1 MSLTYAAAVKKNI
14 KAKNEATKSIQ
25 TLFKAVVSVK
35 NAPPC
40 SKEGCK
46 QKAKFG
52 FNAPPIFCHVDK
64 HEGMHEI
71 TMEEI
76 HAANIPRV
84 LPEAETKA
92 QLEVPFCCV

>member
-35 NAPPC
+35 NAPTC

-52 FNAPPIFCHVDK
+52 FNAPPIF
-64 HEGMHEI
+64 
-71 TMEEI
+71 
-76 HAANIPRV
+76 
-84 LPEAETKA
+84 LPFLA
-92 QLEVPFCCV
+92 FCLKLKQRHNSKCLSAVYKCLYSFS